1 MEKIS
6 FINRNTVIENIKNFD
21 IAQTLDCGQAFRW
34 RNMGNNKWCG
44 IAYGKYLEIQQQGNT
59 VTLFNTTESDFNNIW
74 RKYFDIDRNYGKIIE
89 NISGN
94 AVLKSAAE
102 YGSGIRILRQEPWE
116 ALCSF
121 IISQNNNIPRIKG
134 IVDRLCENFGEKVNG
149 GYTFPSAETVSR
161 LTLDDLLVLRS
172 GFRAKYI
179 LDAAKK
185 VADGTVDFALLDKL
199 PTNEAR
205 EKLMQIYGVGAKVA
219 DCAMLYGMGKLD
231 AFPKDVWIKRA
242 LEVLFGG
249 NLPEAA
255 EKNAGIIQQYIFF
268 YARETKLEI

>member
-1 MEKIS
+1 MEKIY
-6 FINRNTVIENIKNFD
+6 FQNGNVTIENINNFD

-34 RNMGNNKWCG
+34 QKSENNKWRG
-44 IAYGKYLEIQQQGNT
+44 IAYGRYLEIQQQNNT
-59 VTLFNTTESDFNNIW
+59 VTLFNTTEDDFNNIW
-74 RKYFDIDRNYGKIIE
+74 RKYFDLDRDYGKIIK

-94 AVLKSAAE
+94 DVLKSAAE
-102 YGSGIRILRQEPWE
+102 YGKGIRVLRQEPWE

-134 IVDRLCENFGEKVNG
+134 IVDRLCENFGEKING
-149 GYTFPSAETVSR
+149 GYTFPTAETISR

-185 VADGTVDFALLDKL
+185 VADGTIDFTLLDKL
-199 PTNEAR
+199 TTDKAR

-242 LEVLFGG
+242 LEVLFNG
-249 NLPEAA
+249 NLPEEDA
-255 EKNAGIIQQYIFF
+255 KNAGIIQQYIFF
-268 YARETKLEI
+268 YARETKLDI